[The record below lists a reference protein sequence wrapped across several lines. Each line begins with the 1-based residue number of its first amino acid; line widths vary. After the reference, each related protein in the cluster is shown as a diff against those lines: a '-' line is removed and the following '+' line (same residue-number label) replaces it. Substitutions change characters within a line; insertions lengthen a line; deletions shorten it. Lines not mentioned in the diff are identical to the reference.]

1 MFDEQFLKDIL
12 AGKHLLAFGIS
23 QETVAYAM
31 NQANKYPII
40 PVYK

>member
-23 QETVAYAM
+23 QETVDYAM

-40 PVYK
+40 PSYK